1 MGLISYSIQR
11 FRKIYAVPC
20 CSLRFLRKV
29 CNFGGINQDAINV
42 LNELSAF
49 ESSNLDEIKKHNT
62 FPLEN

>member
-1 MGLISYSIQR
+1 M
-11 FRKIYAVPC
+11 PC
-20 CSLRFLRKV
+20 CSLGFLRKV

-62 FPLEN
+62 FPSEN